1 MTPVTWFLLT
11 LSGLVS
17 PISVSQRCTL
27 LDAERLSN
35 WADTERRISMVAFKA
50 TQSPENRRHAWLPD
64 VSLSAGLKR
73 DDGDQYR
80 VSDGSQESGL
90 RTSVLSEG
98 GQRTE
103 YEVRFKWFLSTH
115 RLSPQAVTWR
125 RHINR
130 ESLRIHNGLSELLH
144 VFGRWVKTLEQRC
157 RSEIDVALDP
167 SLFNLELQLNHL
179 SQGRFYQWLK
189 EKK

>member
-1 MTPVTWFLLT
+1 MSGVTWLLLT

-17 PISVSQRCTL
+17 PMSVAQRCTL
-27 LDAERLSN
+27 LDAEHLSN
-35 WADTERRISMVAFKA
+35 WADAERRISMVALKA
-50 TQSPENRRHAWLPD
+50 SQPPHRRRHAWRPD
-64 VSLSAGLKR
+64 VSFSAGLKL

-80 VSDGSQESGL
+80 VSDGSEASSL

-115 RLSPQAVTWR
+115 RLSPQDVTWR
-125 RHINR
+125 RYFNR
-130 ESLRIHNGLSELLH
+130 EQLRIHNRLGELINI
-144 VFGRWVKTLEQRC
+144 FGRWVKTLEQRC
-157 RSEIDVALDP
+157 QIETGAALDS
-167 SLFNLELQLNHL
+167 SLFNLEMQLNHL

-189 EKK
+189 ENK